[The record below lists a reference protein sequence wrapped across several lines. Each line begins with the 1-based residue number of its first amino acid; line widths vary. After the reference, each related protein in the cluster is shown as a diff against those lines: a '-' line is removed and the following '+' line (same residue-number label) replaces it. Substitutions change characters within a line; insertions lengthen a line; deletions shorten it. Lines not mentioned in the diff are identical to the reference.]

1 MIILIIVASI
11 RIAAEN
17 LFALSKGN
25 TNDCVSP
32 SGDFKIT
39 VDFDG
44 NCDTLRDDDPITV
57 VASFGPVFKFDSH
70 GRDIQC
76 QDGSISSE
84 PPNGACTSG
93 TDKNDNLIGSSGN
106 NCIDGKGGNDRITGL
121 AGNDKLTG
129 GDGKDLLS
137 GGNGDDE
144 LTGGNGADKFQC
156 GAGNDRITD
165 FSASQG
171 DKKTNDCEQF

>member
-1 MIILIIVASI
+1 MNSNHLLIILIIVASI
-11 RIAAEN
+11 PIAAEN
-17 LFALSKGN
+17 HFALSKGN

-32 SGDFKIT
+32 SGDKIT

-84 PPNGACTSG
+84 PPNGACT
-93 TDKNDNLIGSSGN
+93 IGY
-106 NCIDGKGGNDRITGL
+106 RQ
-121 AGNDKLTG
+121 
-129 GDGKDLLS
+129 
-137 GGNGDDE
+137 E
-144 LTGGNGADKFQC
+144 
-156 GAGNDRITD
+156 
-165 FSASQG
+165 
-171 DKKTNDCEQF
+171 